1 MSKQFSVKKLPFK
14 VIIQK
19 PVVPQLNEYYRLKN
33 IYEDA
38 IQKQKSQ
45 KKCVKCR
52 EANMNTLQ
60 FITRDRKLIGI
71 CPTEGCAVNMTLPI
85 ETCVMYNEYY
95 NDKKKEYETISN
107 AILSEKFNIL
117 FGYKKEQSSNILEL
131 KDLYIHSFAKVQ
143 RCIDTYKEIVYPNQ
157 ERIQEFEQKRD
168 VLVEEM
174 KDMEFIPTNVFDQ
187 LKQIL
192 CEIRK
197 LKYKKIDIPNV
208 NTSVVK
214 MPYTFPDLEIC
225 ESEGPAIDEP
235 QKSEVKIPT
244 PKPVMQEKQQKD
256 EPAPKNQIELNTTEK
271 KDEYVQ
277 FYSGS
282 KDKTMQLLSN
292 LAPLNVI
299 YQGKEYPSVEHA
311 YQLMKYEFS
320 EPRDKAMSVME
331 KLFEESKTL
340 SGKEAV
346 VLGKRKRMEKEGVKL
361 NIQEWIKVSPGIMEA
376 LLVDKIERHPEIRKI
391 LEQVKESGKKLL
403 HYSLRD
409 MEWGGFFTKDKV
421 TGEEGLKGNNE
432 LGKIFMK
439 LV

>member
-60 FITRDRKLIGI
+60 FITRDRMLIGI
-71 CPTEGCAVNMTLPI
+71 CPTAGCAVNMTLPI
-85 ETCVMYNEYY
+85 ETCVMYNEFYDE
-95 NDKKKEYETISN
+95 NKKEYETISN
-107 AILSEKFNIL
+107 NILSEKFNIL

-131 KDLYIHSFAKVQ
+131 KELYIQSFSKVKQ
-143 RCIDTYKEIVYPNQ
+143 CIDTYQQIVYPNQ
-157 ERIQEFEQKRD
+157 EKINELEQQRD
-168 VLVEEM
+168 ILIEQI
-174 KDMEFIPTNVFDQ
+174 KGMEFIPPPLFSQ
-187 LKQIL
+187 LKLIL
-192 CEIRK
+192 CEIRR

-208 NTSVVK
+208 NTSIVK

-225 ESEGPAIDEP
+225 KSEGPDVQDEQP
-235 QKSEVKIPT
+235 KAAEPKVKKPE
-244 PKPVMQEKQQKD
+244 PKLQNPD
-256 EPAPKNQIELNTTEK
+256 ELNKQERK
-271 KDEYVQ
+271 EDYAQ

-282 KDKTMQLLSN
+282 KDKNMQLLSN
-292 LAPLNVI
+292 LAPLNVVYKGI
-299 YQGKEYPSVEHA
+299 EYPSVEHA
-311 YQLMKYEFS
+311 YQLMKYEYS
-320 EPRDKAMSVME
+320 EPRDKALAVME
-331 KLFEESKTL
+331 KLYEESKSL

-346 VLGKRKRMEKEGVKL
+346 VLGKRKRMEKEGLKL
-361 NIQEWIKVSPGIMEA
+361 NIQEWNRVSIGIMEE
-376 LLVDKIERHPEIRKI
+376 LIQDKITRHPEIANI
-391 LEQVKESGKKLL
+391 VQQVKSSGKKIL

-432 LGKIFMK
+432 LGKIYMK

>member
-1 MSKQFSVKKLPFK
+1 MSKQFSVKKLFK

-60 FITRDRKLIGI
+60 FITRDRMLIGI
-71 CPTEGCAVNMTLPI
+71 CPTAGCAVNMTLPI
-85 ETCVMYNEYY
+85 ETCMMYNEFYDD
-95 NDKKKEYETISN
+95 NKKEYETISN
-107 AILSEKFNIL
+107 NILAEKFNIL

-131 KDLYIHSFAKVQ
+131 KELYINSFAKVTQ
-143 RCIDTYKEIVYPNQ
+143 CIDTYKEIVYPNQ
-157 ERIQEFEQKRD
+157 EKISELEQKRD
-168 VLVEEM
+168 ILIEEI
-174 KDMEFIPTNVFDQ
+174 KGMEFIPSPLFSQ
-187 LKQIL
+187 LKSIL
-192 CEIRK
+192 CEIRR

-208 NTSVVK
+208 NTSIVK

-225 ESEGPAIDEP
+225 KSEGPIIQPEQPKAVVSKEP
-235 QKSEVKIPT
+235 EKIP
-244 PKPVMQEKQQKD
+244 E
-256 EPAPKNQIELNTTEK
+256 PKNPGELNKQERK
-271 KDEYVQ
+271 EDYAQ

-282 KDKTMQLLSN
+282 KDKNMQLLSN
-292 LAPLNVI
+292 LAPLNVM
-299 YQGKEYPSVEHA
+299 YKGREYPSVEHA
-311 YQLMKYEFS
+311 YQLMKYEYS
-320 EPRDKAMSVME
+320 EPRDKAIAVME
-331 KLFEESKTL
+331 KLYEESKTL

-346 VLGKRKRMEKEGVKL
+346 VLGKRKRMEKEGVQL
-361 NIQEWIKVSPGIMEA
+361 NIQEWNRVSIGIMEE
-376 LLVDKIERHPEIRKI
+376 LIQDKITRHPEIANI
-391 LEQVKESGKKLL
+391 VQQVKSSGKQLL

-432 LGKIFMK
+432 LGKIYMK